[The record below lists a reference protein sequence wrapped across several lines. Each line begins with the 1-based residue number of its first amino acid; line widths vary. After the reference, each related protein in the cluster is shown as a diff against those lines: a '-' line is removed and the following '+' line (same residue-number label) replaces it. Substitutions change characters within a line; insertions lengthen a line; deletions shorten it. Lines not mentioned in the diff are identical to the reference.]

1 MFSLACDYG
10 LWWKVLILRFFERE
24 KSVCSRQ
31 FALHQGNLLLPGVG
45 NKLHVLEVPVIILDA
60 DSGGSCFEGSLSFQ
74 PLSKFVGGFLGSR
87 NVRLQF
93 ARDIA
98 RHR

>member
-1 MFSLACDYG
+1 MFSLAGDYS
-10 LWWKVLILRFFERE
+10 LWWKVFVLGFFERE

-31 FALHQGNLLLPGVG
+31 LALHKGDLLLPGVG
-45 NKLHVLEVPVIILDA
+45 DKLHVLQVPVIILDA
-60 DSGGSCFEGSLSFQ
+60 DSVGSCFGGSLCFQ